1 MERFEIRCSKTGQL
15 FNIYL
20 DSKAARSLMV
30 QLNAFAPPVTVPF
43 TETEAEP
50 APKKGKGK

>member
-20 DSKAARSLMV
+20 DSDAARSLMV

-43 TETEAEP
+43 TEPEAEP
-50 APKKGKGK
+50 APKKKGK